1 MTFLKTGIR
10 VKEIVYIN
18 IFIYTISLKIF
29 SPESEIENVIS
40 SLRHFVINTH
50 LAIPSSATLPME
62 LAWKVG
68 RGG

>member
-10 VKEIVYIN
+10 VKRNSIYKYIY
-18 IFIYTISLKIF
+18 IYYFFEDF

-62 LAWKVG
+62 LTWKVG